1 MASQCGFNQGVVIH
15 MHSSSTSLHA
25 PETVSGYCFHPQDLR
40 VRDRQPGVSAFTRTK
55 NGEDFIELTIRSH
68 IPFFDEIV
76 AVHNSCTDRTAS
88 ILLQLQAEFG
98 ADKLRVIH
106 YLDPVFPQ
114 GCQGHANTQ
123 ANDPSSVV
131 NYSNFALAATKYS
144 VVTKLD
150 DDHLAIP
157 QMVQAEV
164 DAIRAAY
171 YQLSDVRGFSG
182 LNLIRERNGQ
192 LAICRQDAVSGS
204 GDIGFFRVTP
214 HTYFT
219 HDRRFERFRCKVPRR
234 FAGFLYWHLKY
245 LKQGLGFNN
254 YDLAVN
260 TDSRFARKKV
270 RLENSTQRGATLQ
283 EAASRLSPSVTRR
296 LAALVSDKYALM
308 LQRDLAIKT
317 LFPDDSVLQAVLRTT
332 DPRFHA
338 DILSWAGQPLLA
350 KAS

>member
-1 MASQCGFNQGVVIH
+1 
-15 MHSSSTSLHA
+15 MHSSSTSLHH
-25 PETVSGYCFHPQDLR
+25 PETVSDYRFHPQDLR
-40 VRDRQPGVSAFTRTK
+40 VGDRLPGISAFTRTK

-98 ADKLRVIH
+98 PEKLRVIH

-114 GCQGHANTQ
+114 GCKGHANTP
-123 ANDPSSVV
+123 ANDPASVV

-157 QMVQAEV
+157 AQVQSEI
-164 DAIRAAY
+164 DAIRAVDY
-171 YQLSDVRGFSG
+171 RLSDVRGFSG
-182 LNLIRERNGQ
+182 LNLIRERNGE
-192 LAICRQDAVSGS
+192 LAICRQDVVSGS

-219 HDRRFERFRCKVPRR
+219 HDRRFERFRCNVPRR

-270 RLENSTQRGATLQ
+270 RLESSSQRGATLQ
-283 EAASRLSPSVTRR
+283 EAAKRLAPSATRR
-296 LAALVSDKYALM
+296 LAALVSDKHALM
-308 LQRDLAIKT
+308 LHRDLAVKAT
-317 LFPDDSVLQAVLRTT
+317 FSDDSVLQAVLRTT
-332 DPRFHA
+332 DPRFHSEV
-338 DILSWAGQPLLA
+338 LSLAGQPLLA
-350 KAS
+350 RAS